1 MNNKTQYL
9 YTFIILF
16 TLIISFLLKIDIT
29 NGGSS
34 RDLYYHWNYITALKS
49 NLEILTQNDLF
60 TNYGALPNHFPLH
73 HIIVSRFSFLTSNV
87 SNYLNFYFIFSL
99 FLPVLF
105 YFCIDKRFPEIEIS
119 KKIFISSIIYFFPHY
134 QASSIW
140 GNSHI
145 TSLFFFLGSL
155 YFVINLEKLKDKN
168 VNLNIFLVVF
178 FMACAAYTRQYYAIF
193 FPYLFI
199 LIIRTTKIKN
209 IIFFCLISLF
219 LSAPGFFL
227 TYNNPVLLFGYDS
240 QATDVKSSMLIVLSI
255 IFVYLTPFF
264 ISNFKFKIPEINQL
278 LQNKKSL
285 LSLVFL
291 LIVFFYLL
299 LDFNYNGYVGGGLYF
314 KISKILMESNVIFFT
329 ISFFS
334 LFICFYYFKER
345 IEDIILITII
355 ISSFSSG
362 WMIFHKYFEPMLI
375 FCVFLLIKKDFVK
388 KIFNFNYH
396 IVFFYFFIYWSV
408 YFLYSKQFIQK
419 VKLLLPPIG
428 SIF

>member
-264 ISNFKFKIPEINQL
+264 ISNFKFKVTEINQL

-362 WMIFHKYFEPMLI
+362 WMIFHKYFEPLLI

>member
-264 ISNFKFKIPEINQL
+264 ISNFKFKVTEINQL

>member
-264 ISNFKFKIPEINQL
+264 ISNFKFKITEINQL